1 MREACPACG
10 SHACLMTGFD
20 FCRHT
25 GTRREPVPGGP
36 RSRSTVAQ
44 SPTPDGA
51 PATTIRRRTT
61 GRGKTTT

>member
-25 GTRREPVPGGP
+25 GARREPTPGGP
-36 RSRSTVAQ
+36 RSRTTVAE
-44 SPTPDGA
+44 STPDEA
-51 PATTIRRRTT
+51 PATPIRRRNT